1 MPCAGADE
9 FRDSMKVFDLQCARE
24 HRFEGWFASSDAYD
38 TQREKG
44 QLQCPMCG
52 SGSVQRLPSAPHL
65 NVSSL
70 RETPTQAPRGTAGAG
85 PGALPPA
92 PRRDGSGADDRAI
105 ALQQEQRAERREE
118 RHKKSRATSGDGVG
132 AHRHTT
138 ASGSTPEAK
147 LAEALQAAW
156 LNMAREV
163 IRQTEN
169 VGDAFA
175 DEARRIHYD
184 EAPAR
189 AIRGHATAEQVAE
202 LADEGID
209 VLPLSMPDA
218 AKETLQ

>member
-1 MPCAGADE
+1 
-9 FRDSMKVFDLQCARE
+9 MKVFDLQCARE
-24 HRFEGWFASSDAYD
+24 HRFEGWFASADAYD

-44 QLQCPMCG
+44 LLQCPMCG
-52 SGSVQRLPSAPHL
+52 SSSVQRLPSAPHL

-70 RETPTQAPRGTAGAG
+70 RADTGA
-85 PGALPPA
+85 
-92 PRRDGSGADDRAI
+92 S
-105 ALQQEQRAERREE
+105 
-118 RHKKSRATSGDGVG
+118 
-132 AHRHTT
+132 
-138 ASGSTPEAK
+138 ASGSAAMEQAMARRAGDDSDARQRAAQQARGAEHRGGSDGALSVGGARRGIVAGGGVSGVGGTPEAK
-147 LAEALQAAW
+147 MAEALQAAW
-156 LNMAREV
+156 LKMAREV

-209 VLPLSMPDA
+209 VLPLPMPDA

>member
-1 MPCAGADE
+1 
-9 FRDSMKVFDLQCARE
+9 MKVFDLQCARE
-24 HRFEGWFASSDAYD
+24 HRFEGWFASADAYD
-38 TQREKG
+38 TQRENG

-52 SGSVQRLPSAPHL
+52 SSSVQRLPSAPHL

-70 RETPTQAPRGTAGAG
+70 RESPAIAPRGTAGG
-85 PGALPPA
+85 SGGASAPA
-92 PRRDGSGADDRAI
+92 SRRDGTDDRTT
-105 ALQQEQRAERREE
+105 ALQQERLAERQEQRQAEA
-118 RHKKSRATSGDGVG
+118 RVSGRDDAGSLLAAG
-132 AHRHTT
+132 ANKGR
-138 ASGSTPEAK
+138 TPEAK